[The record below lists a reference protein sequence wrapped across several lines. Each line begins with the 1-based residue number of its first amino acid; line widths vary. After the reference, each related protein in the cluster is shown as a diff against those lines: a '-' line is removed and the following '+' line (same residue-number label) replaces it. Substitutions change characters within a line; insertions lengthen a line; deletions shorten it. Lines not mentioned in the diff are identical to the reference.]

1 MCAKGRAHKSGFQ
14 RGLPCPSLGSPCA
27 ATRWPMARVGP
38 SPSRRCRKTPITP
51 QEACGHATAVL
62 QGAVVCPPPPRLPG
76 SVVLPQT
83 QTRPAGDGGMTGG
96 WSELSTLGC
105 SPGRQ
110 GYGVGAL
117 AAPHSP
123 FTERLKPP
131 GAAACPPPPEG
142 RSRPP
147 MRTLFLQLW
156 DPSASLSGSLGLL
169 SDYSLAW
176 LSHVALLPGEGWPGC
191 LAPLCW
197 PRSPTT
203 IFLASQ
209 AT

>member
-1 MCAKGRAHKSGFQ
+1 
-14 RGLPCPSLGSPCA
+14 
-27 ATRWPMARVGP
+27 
-38 SPSRRCRKTPITP
+38 
-51 QEACGHATAVL
+51 
-62 QGAVVCPPPPRLPG
+62 
-76 SVVLPQT
+76 
-83 QTRPAGDGGMTGG
+83 MTGG